1 MSEISYKE
9 YVISACSITN
19 EECEGGCDNCDTA
32 KSRLIKDEEEENPQ
46 YIIDKCYS
54 LSGRDFLSNSRYTVG
69 KAELS
74 DLEFLKKALKMPA
87 ELIEKKYL
95 SKEFMEDHYPEWI
108 KTTRILGIT
117 EQPEKMIYA
126 KDFCMIL
133 VFSDCLYMVA
143 PKLTEES

>member
-1 MSEISYKE
+1 MSEISYEE

-19 EECEGGCDNCDTA
+19 EECEGGCNNCDTA
-32 KSRLIKDEEEENPQ
+32 KSRLIKDEEEECLR
-46 YIIDKCYS
+46 YIIDNHYTF
-54 LSGRDFLSNSRYTVG
+54 SGKDFLSNSRYTVG

-74 DLEFLKKALKMPA
+74 DLEFLKKAFKMPS
-87 ELIEKKYL
+87 ELIERKYVS
-95 SKEFMEDHYPEWI
+95 SKFMEDHYSEWVR
-108 KTTRILGIT
+108 TAEILNIT